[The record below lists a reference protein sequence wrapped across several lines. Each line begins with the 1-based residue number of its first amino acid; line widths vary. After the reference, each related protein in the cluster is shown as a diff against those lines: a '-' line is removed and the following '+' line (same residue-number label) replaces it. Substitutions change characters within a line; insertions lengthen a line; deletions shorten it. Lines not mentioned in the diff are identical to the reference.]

1 MTRQKGL
8 AGIRIL
14 DFTWSVAGPT
24 MTRYLGG
31 MGAEVIKVEW
41 PTQGDPMRTAMYR
54 SDTAHKTADNGAFFA
69 NLNVG
74 KKSLTIN
81 VRDPRGLEVIKDL
94 VRVSDVV
101 TESFSAGVLERWG
114 LGWDVLRE
122 LNPEI
127 IYASISGFG
136 HTGRHR
142 AKSTWGPTAQA
153 MSGITAGAGEVGEEP
168 SGWGWSYLD
177 VSAGYFGA
185 IGVLNA
191 LRRRQL
197 GEGGARL
204 DMSQVE
210 VGLALAGPALTEHL
224 TTGNPY
230 PTTFPPG
237 NRSIDDSGRAVG
249 YRGDAAP
256 VSDLFRT
263 AEGDDDGFVAVT
275 IDAAHLPAAAEL
287 LGAIDASPDTV
298 RLTLM
303 SWTAGRSKY
312 RAADELTEAGIPA
325 APVQSGRDR
334 VEHDPQLRARG
345 FLRTMDHPL
354 LGEHEV
360 QDLPFRVRDGEPW
373 EFRDVWPLLGAHNE
387 EILGEVLGYSVEVI
401 EALQE
406 GHVLWPE
413 GLPSE
418 IKVGASLW

>member
-1 MTRQKGL
+1 MNSQHGL
-8 AGIRIL
+8 TGVRIL

-24 MTRYLGG
+24 MTRYLAG

-54 SDTAHKTADNGAFFA
+54 SDTQDKTADNGAFFA

-74 KKSLTIN
+74 KRSLTIN
-81 VRDPRGLEVIKDL
+81 VRDPKGLDVVKDL
-94 VRVSDVV
+94 VRLCDVV

-122 LNPEI
+122 LNPDI

-142 AKSTWGPTAQA
+142 TKSTWGPTAQA
-153 MSGITAGAGEVGEEP
+153 MSGITASAGEAGEEP

-177 VSAGYFGA
+177 VAAGYFGA

-191 LRRRQL
+191 LRQRQL
-197 GEGGARL
+197 GKGGSRV

-224 TTGNPY
+224 TTGRPF
-230 PTTFPPG
+230 PTTYPPG
-237 NRSIDDSGRAVG
+237 NRSIDGSGRAVG

-263 AEGDDDGFVAVT
+263 AEGDANGFVAIT
-275 IDAAHLPAAAEL
+275 IAESELARAAAW
-287 LGAIDASPDTV
+287 LGGVDVSPDSV
-298 RLTLM
+298 RLALINWAA
-303 SWTAGRSKY
+303 SRDKY
-312 RAADELTEAGIPA
+312 QAADELAAAGFVG
-325 APVQSGRDR
+325 APLQSGKDR
-334 VEHDPQLRARG
+334 VEKDPHLTARR
-345 FLRTMDHPL
+345 FLRTMSHPL
-354 LGEHEV
+354 LGAHDL
-360 QDLPFRVRDGEPW
+360 QDLPFRVHDGESW
-373 EFRDVWPLLGAHNE
+373 EFGDEWPLLGAHNE
-387 EILGEVLGYSVEVI
+387 QILGELLGYSRQQI
-401 EALQE
+401 EELRD

-413 GLPSE
+413 GLPTE
-418 IKVGASLW
+418 IKIGASLW